1 MVFNDYQSLFRKLG
15 IESLT
20 HYSRDDIRV
29 EYRESVVTWYLE
41 AIEYQEI
48 NMYTEFQR
56 SSGAWDNLKK
66 SRFIESL
73 LMHLPITPIFL
84 AQNEDY
90 EYDII
95 DGLQRLNT
103 INEYVR
109 EKSFFLEGMEFYPEL
124 NGLKYDELPPIA
136 CRHLQNS
143 RIPVSVLLPG
153 ADEIIKVKIFHRVNT
168 SGSTLTA
175 QEIRSSLYFS
185 SYFYRKLMEVTKKTL
200 IDKLNVSDKKKLAQ
214 ELVLNVISLSVFGLD
229 NFKGEKSLSD
239 FLDESMRVLSSLPD
253 DEINTIFER
262 FEISFFHCLDVFGN
276 DNPFVNKKN
285 KFTKSI
291 FLSVMMI
298 FFKGEFLGLK
308 NKKYYYERIHA
319 PDFLKLTT
327 SGSSKYNAIK
337 RRDEILKEVL

>member
-15 IESLT
+15 IEPLT
-20 HYSRDDIRV
+20 HYSRDDIQV
-29 EYRESVVTWYLE
+29 EYRESVVSWYLN
-41 AIEYQEI
+41 AIEYKEI

-56 SSGAWDNLKK
+56 SSGAWDDLKK
-66 SRFIESL
+66 SLFIESL
-73 LMHLPITPIFL
+73 LMHLPITPIFF

-109 EKSFFLEGMEFYPEL
+109 EQSFVLEGMEFYPEL

-136 CRHLQNS
+136 RRHLQNS

-168 SGSTLTA
+168 SGSKLEA
-175 QEIRSSLYFS
+175 QEIRSSLYFN
-185 SYFYRKLMEVTKKTL
+185 SYFYRKLTEVTKKTL
-200 IDKLNVSDKKKLAQ
+200 IDNFNVSDKKKLAQ

-229 NFKGEKSLSD
+229 NFKREKSLSD

-253 DEINTIFER
+253 NEIDPLFER
-262 FEISFFHCLDVFGN
+262 FESSFFHCLEVFEN
-276 DNPFVNKKN
+276 ENPFVNKKN

-298 FFKGEFLGLK
+298 FFKGEFSGLK
-308 NKKYYYERIHA
+308 SKSCYYKRIHDS
-319 PDFLKLTT
+319 DFLKLTT

-337 RRDEILKEVL
+337 RRNDILKEVL